1 MPVILN
7 GGLDM
12 FFKFYTYITD
22 NHLLKTKEIVF
33 LIPVL
38 FFLTSCNEAI
48 FDPGNIQSKE
58 IETRSFKNI
67 EINDIFTLYLYQ
79 DTTQKI
85 IVKGGSNL
93 IPNLTFN
100 VDQYGTLK
108 INDLNTAR
116 WSRDYEKI
124 ELHITVDTLHFL
136 TLNAPVAL
144 TCIDT
149 IITKELKV
157 FSITDYADISLLV
170 HCDNLYLVNSG
181 TSGGQITIKGST
193 YNFSFWA
200 RASLQIFAEH
210 LTANRITAKN
220 ESIGDCYIY
229 ATEYLSAEIL
239 KSGLVYYKGT
249 PQIIEYV
256 NEDAQKKLIKLD

>member
-12 FFKFYTYITD
+12 FFNIYTYIID
-22 NHLLKTKEIVF
+22 NHKLKINKIVF
-33 LIPVL
+33 LIPIIV
-38 FFLTSCNEAI
+38 FLTSCNEAI
-48 FDPGNIQSKE
+48 FDKGNIQLKE

-85 IVKGGSNL
+85 VVKGGSNL
-93 IPNLTFN
+93 IPNLTFD
-100 VDQYGTLK
+100 VDRNGTLK
-108 INDLNTAR
+108 ITDLNTAR

-149 IITKELKV
+149 IITKELIV
-157 FSITDYADISLLV
+157 FSITDYADITLLV
-170 HCDNLYLVNSG
+170 NCDNLYLVNSG
-181 TSGGQITIKGST
+181 TSGGQVTIKGTT

-200 RASLQIFAEH
+200 RASLQIFAGQ

-220 ESIGDCYIY
+220 ESIGDCYIH

-239 KSGLVYYKGT
+239 KSGFIYYKGN
-249 PQIIEYV
+249 PEIIEYI
-256 NEDAQKKLIKLD
+256 NEEAQKKLIKLD